1 MKACWNKE
9 LTIIAE
15 KINVAE
21 YVFSVARSSTTPP
34 NDHGAV
40 AVIDGKDLK
49 LSPLRSANIPPPMAL
64 YEVTVPHNISDVAFS
79 SNTSSIAILHL
90 GGIAIY
96 SWEISS
102 TSSTPPSLTGRV
114 TFRENVE
121 DTTPQQICFNDEGDV
136 LILCQSDFR
145 ESSLQRYGFSEET
158 GRVEEKTIGATR
170 FDLPLMISS
179 FGQDGS
185 TKPFAQGA
193 SGVLLSLSLLSF
205 GQLPVASSFPMF
217 LPWVEVIT
225 FGDEKIA
232 FGMSKNGHLYANSR
246 LLVKNCTS
254 FLVTPLHL
262 IFTTTTHLLKFVHI
276 AKAQG

>member
-1 MKACWNKE
+1 M
-9 LTIIAE
+9 IAE

-21 YVFSVARSSTTPP
+21 YVFLVARSSTAPP

-49 LSPLRSANIPPPMAL
+49 LTPFRSANIPPPMAL
-64 YEVTVPHNISDVAFS
+64 YEVAVPYNISDVAFS
-79 SNTSSIAILHL
+79 SDASSIAILHQ

-96 SWEISS
+96 SWETNSA
-102 TSSTPPSLTGRV
+102 SSTPPSLTGRV
-114 TFRENVE
+114 TFRKNVE
-121 DTTPQQICFNDEGDV
+121 DTTPQQICFSDEGDV
-136 LILCQSDFR
+136 LILWQSEFR
-145 ESSLQRYGFSEET
+145 ESPLQRYGFSEET
-158 GRVEEKTIGATR
+158 GRVEEKTVGATR

-179 FGQDGS
+179 FDQDGF
-185 TKPFAQGA
+185 THPFAQGA
-193 SGVLLSLSLLSF
+193 SGVLLSLSPLSL
-205 GQLPVASSFPMF
+205 GQPPVDASFPMF
-217 LPWVEVIT
+217 LPWIEIIT
-225 FGDEKIA
+225 FEDEKIA

-276 AKAQG
+276 AKAEG